1 MEETRYYRFDEGNAI
16 LRRTGDRV
24 EKFGRDG
31 VWVYRPHL
39 ISRFANG
46 EEGLEEISEKEAER
60 LVGVLQGRQRPEG
73 N

>member
-1 MEETRYYRFDEGNAI
+1 MHETRYYRFDSGDVI

-46 EEGLEEISEKEAER
+46 EEGLEEISEKEAMR
-60 LVGVLQGRQRPEG
+60 LVAERQRQRQE
-73 N
+73 